1 LRVRIKG
8 PQALRGK
15 MKAPRSK
22 AYTHRALLASLLS
35 PGKSVIEGA
44 LQCDDTQRTL
54 EGIQRLG
61 AKVLVKKT
69 RTISSGIRR
78 PTTSN
83 RPINCGESGATLR
96 FLTAISS
103 TSPKTVRLSGSGRL
117 ANRPLGPLVKA
128 INTLG
133 ASAHSISNGRGLE
146 VLVRGPLR
154 GGEVT
159 VPGDVSSQFI
169 SGLLFAA
176 PLAMRDVTI
185 NTEGALESRPY
196 VDMSIDVLK
205 KHGISIVES
214 DGNFRVPAPQK
225 FVPASHQVPGDFSSA
240 AFLIAAIGTAGDE
253 ITISGLC
260 PYEFEPDSAIL
271 KIAPKIGLEVQQNG
285 NSLSIRKGELDGF
298 QFDASNN
305 PDLVPPLEAIGCF
318 ANGSS
323 EIRGVKRLSYKE
335 SNRLQTLP
343 SELAK
348 MGAKIHVED
357 NLIKI
362 DGKRELTGA
371 TFDSQGDHRVAMSC
385 AVASLGARGESVIRN
400 TETVAKSYPE
410 FFQDLSRLG
419 VQLIVE

>member
-1 LRVRIKG
+1 
-8 PQALRGK
+8 

-54 EGIQRLG
+54 EGIQTLG

-410 FFQDLSRLG
+410 FFHDLSRLG